1 MKYMNFFAKVAMTLL
16 LAVFTTTMVWA
27 QQVVTL
33 SGNNY
38 YTAKNGDILTG
49 STSGRVTIDHGV
61 SITLRDVT
69 ITGGIVCMGS
79 ATITLEGTNSV
90 TGKTE
95 QAGIKVG
102 SIGLNGTS
110 KTLTIRGDGSLTA
123 TGGESAAG
131 IGLSWHEDPSTG
143 GNIVIEGG
151 NITATGGYGAAGIGT
166 CLMNVKS
173 QFKYSLGS
181 ITIKGGTVTATGGE
195 SAAGIGTG
203 SISSDVDYEIGAV
216 TIYTTINKV
225 DASSISQS
233 VTYMHDGTNV
243 TANATKY
250 FNIAVDG
257 DRRIIESKFPHIY
270 LAGSNSYTVQNNS
283 TLTGSTS
290 GTVTIADGASI
301 TLRDVTITGGIV
313 CEGTADITLEGTNS
327 VTGADYKAGIQV
339 GGTGT
344 TLTIRG
350 DGSLT
355 AKGSYQSAGI
365 GLSRSGS
372 GDTTGGD
379 IVIEGGNITAKGGW
393 MAAGIGTGTLYSS
406 NANGGKPVSYSLGA
420 ITIKGGT
427 VTATGDDSAGI
438 GTGYVYTGATYEIG
452 AVTIYT
458 TINKVDASGI
468 SEAVTYMHGETD
480 VTAKATIYF
489 SIEED
494 ENRCII
500 ESQVQHVFLVNL
512 DGNESYTV
520 QDRSIL
526 TGSTSGRVTIA
537 DGASIMLRDATITGG
552 IVCEGTAT
560 ITLAGENSVMTAASI
575 KMAGI
580 QVGPEGTT
588 LTICGDGSLKAKGGW
603 GSAGIGLSKY
613 SGDVTGG
620 DIVIEGGSITATG
633 GLLDPRVSDQ
643 YIFASGIGL
652 GMIDPNTDRRIT
664 VKLGDITIKGGKV
677 TAIGSWYAS
686 GIGNGYV
693 NASGT
698 IQVGKVTVY
707 DDAIMVDATSISQSV
722 TYMHGDTDVTSNA
735 SNYFTIT
742 RNANRYLIMPKGI
755 AEEPVT
761 IADGTPF
768 TQARDYSVPS
778 ATYTKTLDSDR
789 KGRYQAWMVPFD
801 YTITDTDLQ
810 HFNFYKIHMI
820 ANSPSPS
827 VEASD
832 EMWVFLTMLDAGD
845 VLQGNMPYVYK
856 PLQAV
861 TDYEFT
867 TTPATVKGRNT
878 GMIMKTET
886 SEDVYSFYATYENT
900 IATPDDP
907 FYYVNIDGGISF
919 GDAVTVG
926 PYRWIIRKESK
937 FGNTPSYVHEMHFWE
952 GEEDATGINLN
963 VNLNLNDDAWYDM
976 SGRKVANGQK
986 PTAKGLYLYKGRKE
1000 AVR

>member
-16 LAVFTTTMVWA
+16 LTLMTTTMTWA
-27 QQVVTL
+27 EQVVTL
-33 SGNNY
+33 SASNT
-38 YTAKNGDILTG
+38 YTANNGDILTG
-49 STSGRVTIDHGV
+49 STSGKVTIPRNV

-69 ITGGIVCMGS
+69 ITGGISCHGT
-79 ATITLEGTNSV
+79 ATITLEGTNIV
-90 TGKTE
+90 TGNTI
-95 QAGIKVG
+95 QAGIRVG
-102 SIGLNGTS
+102 GSGT
-110 KTLTIRGDGSLTA
+110 TLTIRGDGSLTA
-123 TGGESAAG
+123 TGGTYSAG
-131 IGLSWHEDPSTG
+131 IGLNWDPQDPSTG

-151 NITATGGYGAAGIGT
+151 NITANGGDMAAGIGT
-166 CLMNVKS
+166 CMMDKENLTKR
-173 QFKYSLGS
+173 YLLGA

-216 TIYTTINKV
+216 TIYNTITKV
-225 DASSISQS
+225 DASSISEAI
-233 VTYMHDGTNV
+233 TYMYEETDV
-243 TANATKY
+243 TANAADY
-250 FNIAVDG
+250 FNIVEDG
-257 DRRIIESKFPHIY
+257 NRRIIESKFPHIY

-355 AKGSYQSAGI
+355 ATGKYQSAGI

-372 GDTTGGD
+372 GDATGGD
-379 IVIEGGNITAKGGW
+379 IVIEGGNITAKGGR

-438 GTGYVYTGATYEIG
+438 GTGSVYAGATYEIG

-468 SEAVTYMHGETD
+468 SETVTYMHGETD
-480 VTAKATIYF
+480 VTANATIYF

-494 ENRCII
+494 GNRCII
-500 ESQVQHVFLVNL
+500 ESQVQHAFLVNL

-537 DGASIMLRDATITGG
+537 DGANIMLRDATITGA
-552 IVCEGTAT
+552 IVCAGTAT

-735 SNYFTIT
+735 SDYFTIT

-801 YTITDTDLQ
+801 STITDTDLQ

-861 TDYEFT
+861 TDYKFT

>member
-16 LAVFTTTMVWA
+16 LTLMTTTMTWA
-27 QQVVTL
+27 EQVVTL
-33 SGNNY
+33 SASNT
-38 YTAKNGDILTG
+38 YTANNGDILTG
-49 STSGRVTIDHGV
+49 STSGKVTIPRNV

-69 ITGGIVCMGS
+69 ITGGISCHGT
-79 ATITLEGTNSV
+79 ATITLEGTNIV
-90 TGKTE
+90 TGNTI
-95 QAGIKVG
+95 QAGIRVG
-102 SIGLNGTS
+102 GSGT
-110 KTLTIRGDGSLTA
+110 TLTIRGDGSLTA
-123 TGGESAAG
+123 TGGTYSAG
-131 IGLSWHEDPSTG
+131 IGLNWDPQDPSTG

-151 NITATGGYGAAGIGT
+151 NITANGGDMAAGIGT
-166 CLMNVKS
+166 CMMDKENLTKR
-173 QFKYSLGS
+173 YLLGA

-216 TIYTTINKV
+216 TIYNTITKV
-225 DASSISQS
+225 DASSISEAI
-233 VTYMHDGTNV
+233 TYMYEETDV
-243 TANATKY
+243 TANAADY
-250 FNIAVDG
+250 FNIVEDG
-257 DRRIIESKFPHIY
+257 NRRIIESKFPHIY

-355 AKGSYQSAGI
+355 ATGKYQSAGI

-468 SEAVTYMHGETD
+468 SETVTYMHGETD
-480 VTAKATIYF
+480 VTANATIYF

-494 ENRCII
+494 GNRCII
-500 ESQVQHVFLVNL
+500 ESQVQHAFLVNL

-735 SNYFTIT
+735 SDYFTIT

-768 TQARDYSVPS
+768 TQARVYSVPS

>member
-33 SGNNY
+33 SASNT
-38 YTAKNGDILTG
+38 YTANNGDILTG
-49 STSGRVTIDHGV
+49 STSGKVTIPRNV

-69 ITGGIVCMGS
+69 ITGGISCHGT
-79 ATITLEGTNSV
+79 ATITLEGTNIV
-90 TGKTE
+90 TGNTI
-95 QAGIKVG
+95 QAGIRVG
-102 SIGLNGTS
+102 GSGT
-110 KTLTIRGDGSLTA
+110 TLTIRGDGSLTA
-123 TGGESAAG
+123 TGGTYSAG
-131 IGLSWHEDPSTG
+131 IGLNWDPQDPSTG

-151 NITATGGYGAAGIGT
+151 NITANGGDMAAGIGT
-166 CLMNVKS
+166 CMMDKENLTKR
-173 QFKYSLGS
+173 YLLGA

-216 TIYTTINKV
+216 TIYNTITKV
-225 DASSISQS
+225 DASSISEAI
-233 VTYMHDGTNV
+233 TYMYEETDV
-243 TANATKY
+243 TANAADY
-250 FNIAVDG
+250 FNTVEDG
-257 DRRIIESKFPHIY
+257 NRRIIESKFPHIY

-355 AKGSYQSAGI
+355 ATGKYQSAGI

-427 VTATGDDSAGI
+427 VTATGDKSAGI
-438 GTGYVYTGATYEIG
+438 GTGYVNDGATYEIG

-468 SEAVTYMHGETD
+468 SETVTYMHGETD
-480 VTAKATIYF
+480 VTANATIYF

-500 ESQVQHVFLVNL
+500 ESQMQHVFLVNL

-735 SNYFTIT
+735 SDYFTIT

>member
-1 MKYMNFFAKVAMTLL
+1 
-16 LAVFTTTMVWA
+16 
-27 QQVVTL
+27 
-33 SGNNY
+33 
-38 YTAKNGDILTG
+38 
-49 STSGRVTIDHGV
+49 
-61 SITLRDVT
+61 
-69 ITGGIVCMGS
+69 MGS

-90 TGKTE
+90 TGKNE

-102 SIGLNGTS
+102 SITS
-110 KTLTIRGDGSLTA
+110 TTLTIRGDGSLTA
-123 TGGESAAG
+123 TGGNLAAG
-131 IGLSWHEDPSTG
+131 IGLSWNERDPSIG

-173 QFKYSLGS
+173 QFKYSFGS

-203 SISSDVDYEIGAV
+203 SISSDV
-216 TIYTTINKV
+216 N
-225 DASSISQS
+225 
-233 VTYMHDGTNV
+233 
-243 TANATKY
+243 
-250 FNIAVDG
+250 
-257 DRRIIESKFPHIY
+257 
-270 LAGSNSYTVQNNS
+270 
-283 TLTGSTS
+283 
-290 GTVTIADGASI
+290 
-301 TLRDVTITGGIV
+301 
-313 CEGTADITLEGTNS
+313 
-327 VTGADYKAGIQV
+327 
-339 GGTGT
+339 
-344 TLTIRG
+344 
-350 DGSLT
+350 
-355 AKGSYQSAGI
+355 
-365 GLSRSGS
+365 
-372 GDTTGGD
+372 
-379 IVIEGGNITAKGGW
+379 
-393 MAAGIGTGTLYSS
+393 
-406 NANGGKPVSYSLGA
+406 
-420 ITIKGGT
+420 
-427 VTATGDDSAGI
+427 
-438 GTGYVYTGATYEIG
+438 YEIG

-480 VTAKATIYF
+480 VTANATIYF

-494 ENRCII
+494 GNRCII
-500 ESQVQHVFLVNL
+500 ESQVQHAFLVNL

-537 DGASIMLRDATITGG
+537 DGASIMLCDATITGG

-735 SNYFTIT
+735 SDYFTIT

-900 IATPDDP
+900 IATPDEP

>member
-1 MKYMNFFAKVAMTLL
+1 MISFTKPKTNYMRTVMLL
-16 LAVFTTTMVWA
+16 LAVFTTTMTWA

-33 SGNNY
+33 SGNNFY
-38 YTAKNGDILTG
+38 YAQNNVILTG
-49 STSGRVTIDHGV
+49 STSGTVTIAHDV

-69 ITGGIVCMGS
+69 ITGGIECFGS
-79 ATITLEGTNSV
+79 ATITLEGTNIV
-90 TGKTE
+90 TGRTE
-95 QAGIKVG
+95 QAGIRVG
-102 SIGLNGTS
+102 SINLGGT
-110 KTLTIRGDGSLTA
+110 TLTIRGDGSLTA
-123 TGGESAAG
+123 TGGERAAG
-131 IGLSWHEDPSTG
+131 IGLNWENRTPSIG

-151 NITATGGYGAAGIGT
+151 NITANGGYRAAGIGT

-173 QFKYSLGS
+173 QDKYSLGS

-203 SISSDVDYEIGAV
+203 DISPNISYEIGAV
-216 TIYTTINKV
+216 TIYTTANKV
-225 DASSISQS
+225 DASSISEA

-243 TANATKY
+243 TANAADY

-257 DRRIIESKFPHIY
+257 DRRIIESKFQY
-270 LAGSNSYTVQNNS
+270 LHLTGSNSYTAQNS
-283 TLTGSTS
+283 SFLTGSTS

-344 TLTIRG
+344 TLTIHG

-372 GDTTGGD
+372 GDATGGD
-379 IVIEGGNITAKGGW
+379 IVFESGDITAKGGW
-393 MAAGIGTGTLYSS
+393 MAAGIGTGTLFSS
-406 NANGGKPVSYSLGA
+406 SANGGKPVSYSLGA

-438 GTGYVYTGATYEIG
+438 GTGYVYAGATYEIG

-480 VTAKATIYF
+480 VTANATIYF

-494 ENRCII
+494 GNRCII
-500 ESQVQHVFLVNL
+500 ESQLQHVFLVNL
-512 DGNESYTV
+512 DSNESYTV

-537 DGASIMLRDATITGG
+537 DGANILLRDATITGG

-560 ITLAGENSVMTAASI
+560 ITLAGENSVTTAATI

-580 QVGPEGTT
+580 QVGPEGTM
-588 LTICGDGSLKAKGGW
+588 LTICGDGSLTVKGGW

-613 SGDVTGG
+613 SRDVTGG
-620 DIVIEGGSITATG
+620 DIVIEGGNITATG

-664 VKLGDITIKGGKV
+664 VKLGDITIKGGTV
-677 TAIGSWYAS
+677 TAIGSWYAP

-693 NASGT
+693 NAFGT

-722 TYMHGDTDVTSNA
+722 TYMHGDTDVTSHA
-735 SNYFTIT
+735 SDYFTIT
-742 RNANRYLIMPKGI
+742 RNASRFLIMPKGI
-755 AEEPVT
+755 AEEPVN

-801 YTITDTDLQ
+801 YTITETDLL

-827 VEASD
+827 DEPTD
-832 EMWVFLTMLDAGD
+832 EMWVFLTKLNADA

-867 TTPATVKGRNT
+867 STPATVKGRNT
-878 GMIMKTET
+878 GVIMKTET
-886 SEDVYSFYATYENT
+886 SEDVYSFYATYDNT
-900 IATPDDP
+900 TATTDDP
-907 FYYVNIDGGISF
+907 FYYVNIDGGISY

-926 PYRWIIRKESK
+926 PYRWIIRKTSK
-937 FGNTPSYVHEMHFWE
+937 YDNSTPAYARQMHFWE
-952 GEEDATGINLN
+952 GEEATGINLN
-963 VNLNLNDDAWYDM
+963 VNVNLNDNVWYDLQGRSVTNPTKGM
-976 SGRKVANGQK
+976 YIVGGRKVIIK
-986 PTAKGLYLYKGRKE
+986 
-1000 AVR
+1000 

>member
-33 SGNNY
+33 SASNT
-38 YTAKNGDILTG
+38 YTANNGDILTG
-49 STSGRVTIDHGV
+49 STSGKVTIPRNV

-69 ITGGIVCMGS
+69 ITGGISCHGT
-79 ATITLEGTNSV
+79 ATITLEGTNIV
-90 TGKTE
+90 TGNTI
-95 QAGIKVG
+95 QAGIRVG
-102 SIGLNGTS
+102 GSGT
-110 KTLTIRGDGSLTA
+110 TLTIRGDGSLTA
-123 TGGESAAG
+123 TGGTYSAG
-131 IGLSWHEDPSTG
+131 IGLNWDPQDPSTG

-151 NITATGGYGAAGIGT
+151 NITANGGDMAAGIGT
-166 CLMNVKS
+166 CMMDKENLTKR
-173 QFKYSLGS
+173 YLLGA

-203 SISSDVDYEIGAV
+203 SISSNVNYEIGAV

-225 DASSISQS
+225 DASSISEAI
-233 VTYMHDGTNV
+233 TYMYEETDV
-243 TANATKY
+243 TANAADY
-250 FNIAVDG
+250 FNIVEDG
-257 DRRIIESKFPHIY
+257 NRRIIESKFPHIY

-355 AKGSYQSAGI
+355 ATGKYQSAGI

-372 GDTTGGD
+372 GDATGGD
-379 IVIEGGNITAKGGW
+379 IVIEGGNITAKGGR

-427 VTATGDDSAGI
+427 VTATGDDPAGI

-458 TINKVDASGI
+458 TISKVDASGI
-468 SEAVTYMHGETD
+468 SETVTYMHGETD
-480 VTAKATIYF
+480 VTANATIYF

-494 ENRCII
+494 GNRCII

-735 SNYFTIT
+735 SDYFTIT

>member
-33 SGNNY
+33 SASNT
-38 YTAKNGDILTG
+38 YTANNGDILTG
-49 STSGRVTIDHGV
+49 STSGKVTIPRNV

-69 ITGGIVCMGS
+69 ITGGISCHGT
-79 ATITLEGTNSV
+79 ATITLEGTNIV
-90 TGKTE
+90 TGNTI
-95 QAGIKVG
+95 QAGIRVG
-102 SIGLNGTS
+102 GSGT
-110 KTLTIRGDGSLTA
+110 TLTIRGDGSLTA
-123 TGGESAAG
+123 TGGTYSAG
-131 IGLSWHEDPSTG
+131 IGLNWDPQDPSTG

-151 NITATGGYGAAGIGT
+151 NITANGGDMAAGIGT
-166 CLMNVKS
+166 CMMDKENLTKR
-173 QFKYSLGS
+173 YLLGA

-216 TIYTTINKV
+216 TIYNTITKV
-225 DASSISQS
+225 DASSISEAI
-233 VTYMHDGTNV
+233 TYMYEETDV
-243 TANATKY
+243 TANAADY
-250 FNIAVDG
+250 FNIVEDG
-257 DRRIIESKFPHIY
+257 NRRIIESKFPHIY

-355 AKGSYQSAGI
+355 ATGKYQSAGI

-427 VTATGDDSAGI
+427 VTATGDKSAGI
-438 GTGYVYTGATYEIG
+438 GTGYVNDGATYEIG

-468 SEAVTYMHGETD
+468 SETVTYMHGETD
-480 VTAKATIYF
+480 VTANATIYF

-500 ESQVQHVFLVNL
+500 ESQMQHVFLVNL

-735 SNYFTIT
+735 SDYFTIT